1 MNSKLRKIIRDVSIG
16 ALLGIFPNGKTDAAI
31 ISSSI
36 DERLSLLSNND
47 PNISSSRP
55 ATTLRYAY
63 NFATDEGMFH
73 RSHRSHS
80 SHRSHYSSSSGTGT
94 TTTPPKTNSNTNN
107 NTNTSSGAV
116 NNMKNTYP
124 IPNNVNSNT
133 TLTLGDRTLKFGM
146 QGNDV
151 LELKKALIK
160 AKCYKV
166 GEYELLD
173 EKFDQKTHDALNLFK
188 KNHQLTQDGLADA
201 VVIYNLKN
209 E

>member
-1 MNSKLRKIIRDVSIG
+1 MNSKLRKIIRDVAIG
-16 ALLGIFPNGKTDAAI
+16 ALVGIFPNGKTDAAI
-31 ISSSI
+31 ISRSI

-47 PNISSSRP
+47 PNISSNRP
-55 ATTLRYAY
+55 GTTLRYAY

-80 SHRSHYSSSSGTGT
+80 SHRSHYSSTSGSGT
-94 TTTPPKTNSNTNN
+94 TTTPPKTTT
-107 NTNTSSGAV
+107 NTNTNAVVNQGRVNQNQNTIKPNSSF
-116 NNMKNTYP
+116 N
-124 IPNNVNSNT
+124 
-133 TLTLGDRTLKFGM
+133 LGDRTLKFGM

-160 AKCYKV
+160 SKCYKV
-166 GEYELLD
+166 GEYEILD
-173 EKFDQKTHDALNLFK
+173 EKFDQKTHDALNLYK

-201 VVIYNLKN
+201 VVIYNFKN

>member
-1 MNSKLRKIIRDVSIG
+1 MNSKLRKILRDVAIG
-16 ALLGIFPNGKTDAAI
+16 ALLGIFPNGKTDAAV
-31 ISSSI
+31 ISTSI

-47 PNISSSRP
+47 PNISSNRP
-55 ATTLRYAY
+55 GTTLRYAY

-80 SHRSHYSSSSGTGT
+80 SHRSHYSSTSGTGT
-94 TTTPPKTNSNTNN
+94 TTTPKTTTNSSTNSNAVVNQPRPIQN
-107 NTNTSSGAV
+107 QNTIKANSSF
-116 NNMKNTYP
+116 N
-124 IPNNVNSNT
+124 
-133 TLTLGDRTLKFGM
+133 LGDRTLKFGM

-160 AKCYKV
+160 SKCYKV
-166 GEYELLD
+166 GEYEILD
-173 EKFDQKTHDALNLFK
+173 EKFDQKTHDALNLYK

-201 VVIYNLKN
+201 VVIYNIKN

>member
-1 MNSKLRKIIRDVSIG
+1 MNSKLSKIVRDVTISAI
-16 ALLGIFPNGKTDAAI
+16 LGIFPSGKTDAAI
-31 ISSSI
+31 ISTSI

-47 PNISSSRP
+47 PNISSNIP

-63 NFATDEGMFH
+63 NISTEEGMFH

-80 SHRSHYSSSSGTGT
+80 SHRSHYSSTSTVRDTSV
-94 TTTPPKTNSNTNN
+94 KTNSGTRNN
-107 NTNTSSGAV
+107 FKPASSTRSNVNTNTILS
-116 NNMKNTYP
+116 
-124 IPNNVNSNT
+124 
-133 TLTLGDRTLKFGM
+133 LGDRTLKFGM
-146 QGNDV
+146 EGNDV

-166 GEYELLD
+166 GEYEILD
-173 EKFDQKTHDALNLFK
+173 EKFDQKTHDALNLYK

>member
-1 MNSKLRKIIRDVSIG
+1 MNSKLRIIIRDVAIG
-16 ALLGIFPNGKTDAAI
+16 ALVGIFPNGKTDAAI
-31 ISSSI
+31 ISRSI

-63 NFATDEGMFH
+63 NFATDEGVFH

-80 SHRSHYSSSSGTGT
+80 SHRSHYSSTSGTGT
-94 TTTPPKTNSNTNN
+94 TTTPPKTNA

-116 NNMKNTYP
+116 NSVRNTNP
-124 IPNNVNSNT
+124 VQNNTIATYS
-133 TLTLGDRTLKFGM
+133 LGDRTLKFGM

-166 GEYELLD
+166 GEFEILD